1 MNRRGAASIQDGRP
15 TRIRYWILSVLFI
28 VTALNYADRATL
40 SIAGPAVS
48 KAFDIG
54 PIGLGYLFS
63 AFGWSYVLGQIPAGW
78 LLDRFGSKL
87 IYGLSLL
94 SWSMFTMLQASIGMF
109 HPANAFVALFV
120 IRFFLGLVESAACP
134 ANNRIVAAWFPSAER
149 GAATSIFNS
158 AQYVAVAFFGPLMGL
173 VAAHWGWQYIF
184 VSMGVLGVL
193 IALVWPKVIYDPKKD
208 PRINRGEFDFIT
220 EGGALTDLDSVKPTA
235 AQRPGFRMLKKVLSN
250 RIFVAAYIG
259 QYAIAALTYF
269 FITWFPMYLMHERG
283 MPVAKVGFVAAIPAI
298 CGFLGG
304 LACGFVSDAFLKHGK
319 SISFARKTPFITGM
333 LLAATMVGCNFATKE
348 WQIVAIMAL
357 AFFGKGLAAI
367 GWAVISDTAPKQ
379 ITGLAGGVFN
389 AIGNIG
395 GIVTP
400 IVSGYI
406 IAKTGSYAGVLVF
419 VAAHA
424 LVSAAAYAFLMG
436 PTRRLDLGVEVQQS
450 HATER
455 LSSNERGTA

>member
-1 MNRRGAASIQDGRP
+1 MSRSRGASIQDATP
-15 TRIRYWILSVLFI
+15 TKIRYWILAVLFI

-40 SIAGPAVS
+40 SIAGTAVQ
-48 KAFDIG
+48 KEFGIG
-54 PIGLGYLFS
+54 PVGMGYLFS

-87 IYGLSLL
+87 IYGVSLL
-94 SWSMFTMLQASIGMF
+94 SWSMFTMLQASVGMF
-109 HPANAFVALFV
+109 HPAYAFVALFV
-120 IRFFLGLVESAACP
+120 IRFLLGLVESAAFP

-158 AQYVAVAFFGPLMGL
+158 AQYVAVAFFGPAMGL
-173 VAAHWGWQYIF
+173 IAAHWGWQYIF
-184 VSMGVLGVL
+184 LAMGALGVL
-193 IALVWPKVIYDPKKD
+193 IAFAWPKLIHDPRRD
-208 PRINRGEFDFIT
+208 PRINRAEFDHIT
-220 EGGALTDLDSVKPTA
+220 QGGALTDLDSAKQSDAP
-235 AQRPGFRMLKKVLSN
+235 RPGFRTLRKVLSN
-250 RIFVAAYIG
+250 RIFLAAYIG

-283 MPVAKVGFVAAIPAI
+283 MSVARVGFVAAIPAI

-304 LACGFVSDAFLKHGK
+304 LACGFLSDALLRRG
-319 SISFARKTPFITGM
+319 SSLSFARKTPFIVGM
-333 LLAATMVGCNFATKE
+333 LLAATMVACNAVTEE

-367 GWAVISDTAPKQ
+367 GWAVVSDTAPKQ

-406 IAKTGSYAGVLVF
+406 IATTGSYAGVLVF

-424 LVSAAAYAFLMG
+424 LVSAAAYGFLMG
-436 PTRRLDLGVEVQQS
+436 PIRRLDLDAEEYEARMTETSQS
-450 HATER
+450 
-455 LSSNERGTA
+455 NKRGTA

>member
-1 MNRRGAASIQDGRP
+1 MQIRQDGRP
-15 TRIRYWILSVLFI
+15 TKVRYWILAVLFI

-40 SIAGPAVS
+40 SIAGTAVA
-48 KAFDIG
+48 KEFDIG
-54 PIGLGYLFS
+54 PVGMGYLFS

-94 SWSMFTMLQASIGMF
+94 SWSMFTMLQASVGVF
-109 HPANAFVALFV
+109 HPAYAFVALFV
-120 IRFFLGLVESAACP
+120 IRFFLGLVESAAFP
-134 ANNRIVAAWFPSAER
+134 ANNRIVAAWFPAAER

-184 VSMGVLGVL
+184 VGMGALGIL
-193 IALVWPKVIYDPKKD
+193 IALVWPKVIHDPKRD
-208 PRINRGEFDFIT
+208 PRINRAEFDQIT
-220 EGGALTDLDSVKPTA
+220 QGGALTDLDSVKPTRE
-235 AQRPGFRMLKKVLSN
+235 QRPNPRALRKVLSN

-298 CGFLGG
+298 CGFAGG
-304 LACGFVSDAFLKHGK
+304 LACGFLSDTFMRHGK
-319 SISFARKTPFITGM
+319 SISFARKTPFIVGM
-333 LLAATMVGCNFATKE
+333 LLAATMVGCNFATEE

-367 GWAVISDTAPKQ
+367 GWAVVSDTAPKQ

-406 IAKTGSYAGVLVF
+406 IASTGSYAGVLVF

-424 LVSAAAYAFLMG
+424 IISAGAYAFLMG
-436 PTRRLDLGVEVQQS
+436 PIHRLDLGVEDMES
-450 HATER
+450 RTTNAMSSKER
-455 LSSNERGTA
+455 SAV